1 MLTPNDGVE
10 GLYMRACAQGC
21 WSQIWSVLTGCP
33 CHLLSLTAVQAAG
46 RASGGSAAGVQTV
59 AIRQIRGSEGRNRD
73 FDRNFNPL
81 MSHSQ
86 ERWMRVAEA
95 QQRGVP
101 LPLVQ
106 LIRVGELYF
115 VRDGHHR
122 ISVARA
128 LRQEEIEA
136 DVVVW
141 AVDEP
146 LPWTQPAARQRQRI
160 ACGISRASQ
169 AGWGMRIGS
178 FTRSFRHG
186 WR

>member
-10 GLYMRACAQGC
+10 GMYMRACAQGC
-21 WSQIWSVLTGCP
+21 WSQIWSVLTGRS
-33 CHLLSLTAVQAAG
+33 CHLLSLNAMHAAG
-46 RASGGSAAGVQTV
+46 SVSGCSAAGVQTV
-59 AIRQIRGSEGRNRD
+59 AIGQIRGSEGRNRD
-73 FDRNFNPL
+73 FDRSFNPL

-95 QQRGVP
+95 HQRGAS

-128 LRQEEIEA
+128 LRQQEIEA
-136 DVVVW
+136 DVVTW

-146 LPWTQPAARQRQRI
+146 LPWEPLATGRGQRI
-160 ACGISRASQ
+160 ACGISRALRRCLSQ
-169 AGWGMRIGS
+169 
-178 FTRSFRHG
+178 
-186 WR
+186 

>member
-10 GLYMRACAQGC
+10 GMYMRACVQGC
-21 WSQIWSVLTGCP
+21 WNQIWSVLTGRSCQ
-33 CHLLSLTAVQAAG
+33 LLSLTAMHAAG
-46 RASGGSAAGVQTV
+46 RASGCSAAGVQTV

-146 LPWTQPAARQRQRI
+146 LPWTQPAARQRQPI

-169 AGWGMRIGS
+169 AGWGMRIGR

>member
-1 MLTPNDGVE
+1 V
-10 GLYMRACAQGC
+10 R
-21 WSQIWSVLTGCP
+21 
-33 CHLLSLTAVQAAG
+33 
-46 RASGGSAAGVQTV
+46 TV

-81 MSHSQ
+81 TSHSQ

-101 LPLVQ
+101 LPPVQ

-128 LRQEEIEA
+128 LRHQEIEA
-136 DVVVW
+136 DVVAW
-141 AVDEP
+141 LVDEP
-146 LPWTQPAARQRQRI
+146 LPQNSLP
-160 ACGISRASQ
+160 S
-169 AGWGMRIGS
+169 
-178 FTRSFRHG
+178 
-186 WR
+186 

>member
-10 GLYMRACAQGC
+10 GMYMRACVQGC
-21 WSQIWSVLTGCP
+21 WSQIWSTLTRRS
-33 CHLLSLTAVQAAG
+33 CHLLSLATACAAESVRG
-46 RASGGSAAGVQTV
+46 CSAAGVRTV

-81 MSHSQ
+81 TSHNQ
-86 ERWMRVAEA
+86 ERWMRIAEA

-101 LPLVQ
+101 LPPVQ

-128 LRQEEIEA
+128 LRQQEIEA
-136 DVVVW
+136 DVVAW
-141 AVDEP
+141 AV
-146 LPWTQPAARQRQRI
+146 
-160 ACGISRASQ
+160 G
-169 AGWGMRIGS
+169 
-178 FTRSFRHG
+178 
-186 WR
+186 

>member
-1 MLTPNDGVE
+1 
-10 GLYMRACAQGC
+10 
-21 WSQIWSVLTGCP
+21 
-33 CHLLSLTAVQAAG
+33 VQAAS

-59 AIRQIRGSEGRNRD
+59 ALRQIRGSEGRNRD
-73 FDRNFNPL
+73 FDRHFNPL

-128 LRQEEIEA
+128 LRQREIEA
-136 DVVVW
+136 DVVTW
-141 AVDEP
+141 AVGEP
-146 LPWTQPAARQRQRI
+146 LPWEQPALRRGSADRLRDIARLPRRL
-160 ACGISRASQ
+160 GLN
-169 AGWGMRIGS
+169 IGS
-178 FTRSFRHG
+178 FTRSLIQDWH
-186 WR
+186 

>member
-1 MLTPNDGVE
+1 
-10 GLYMRACAQGC
+10 
-21 WSQIWSVLTGCP
+21 
-33 CHLLSLTAVQAAG
+33 
-46 RASGGSAAGVQTV
+46 VQTV

-73 FDRNFNPL
+73 FDRHFNPL
-81 MSHSQ
+81 TSHSQ

-101 LPLVQ
+101 LPPIQ
-106 LIRVGELYF
+106 LIRVGEVYF

-128 LRQEEIEA
+128 LRQHEIEA
-136 DVVVW
+136 DVVTW

-146 LPWTQPAARQRQRI
+146 LPWAQPASGQGQRI
-160 ACGISRASQ
+160 ACGISHASQ
-169 AGWGMRIGS
+169 AGWRMRIGS